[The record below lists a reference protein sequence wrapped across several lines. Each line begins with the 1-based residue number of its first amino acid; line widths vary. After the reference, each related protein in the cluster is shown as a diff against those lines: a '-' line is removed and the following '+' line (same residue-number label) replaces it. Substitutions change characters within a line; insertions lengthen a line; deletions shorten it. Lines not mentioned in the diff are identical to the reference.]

1 MAAEA
6 AEATAQVMATEGARA
21 APAAMEVER
30 EVDRVAAAVVVVEW
44 GEGMDVAV
52 LEENAVEYLE
62 EWGGSWVWPYRQ
74 SLRDRQP
81 VKIGRICEE
90 KSPGSARDNR
100 TSRPWPAARTTAHPD
115 PVPLSQ
121 FTHEPDPCHTRSRAG
136 VEPGAYRYTPAAG
149 RIAAGCA
156 AAPLSPSL
164 SLARY
169 CRSRSRALWL
179 ALIRCLAL

>member
-1 MAAEA
+1 MLEVAARVRVVLGMAAEA

-74 SLRDRQP
+74 SLRDRQSRSKLAADLRG
-81 VKIGRICEE
+81 KITRQ
-90 KSPGSARDNR
+90 R
-100 TSRPWPAARTTAHPD
+100 ARTTEPRAHGPRRERR
-115 PVPLSQ
+115 LIR
-121 FTHEPDPCHTRSRAG
+121 TRS
-136 VEPGAYRYTPAAG
+136 
-149 RIAAGCA
+149 
-156 AAPLSPSL
+156 LS
-164 SLARY
+164 RN
-169 CRSRSRALWL
+169 
-179 ALIRCLAL
+179 